1 MDKLR
6 QTLVNAM
13 EIKGIKRSDVAK
25 QVGISGSRVTEF
37 LNDEQEIAFDTV
49 LYMVNILVPE
59 KVKDLMVE
67 YSMQVEK
74 PKHIRYAMEY
84 NSTHRNLETL
94 EYLVIKARE
103 CDNVTLNK
111 WSNLYDLIYRWQ
123 TLSFESNSSFYRE
136 LRNFNTTDDSLS
148 ALSML
153 LECNVLKS
161 MKQNE
166 AVESLTVSIE
176 EKIDLIDSKREGF
189 VQKSLKCRLFE
200 LVGLIE
206 LKTKCNFEH
215 VKTCAE
221 EILNCGIGYNYDGFA
236 YYLLA
241 MSEMHNDF
249 SKSLFYLEEAIINYG
264 KSNSFKNVN
273 AMKGNVAVLHF
284 VWGKKNRDNKHG
296 HLYNL
301 ILSNDDR
308 AIEEFKKEGKD
319 FQESTLGLY
328 LKGFILNDANVLAE
342 SFIKCFEENDKMMSL
357 LPSNK
362 LKSLDRE
369 VSSKVLKL
377 LNIA

>member
-1 MDKLR
+1 
-6 QTLVNAM
+6 
-13 EIKGIKRSDVAK
+13 
-25 QVGISGSRVTEF
+25 
-37 LNDEQEIAFDTV
+37 
-49 LYMVNILVPE
+49 
-59 KVKDLMVE
+59 
-67 YSMQVEK
+67 
-74 PKHIRYAMEY
+74 
-84 NSTHRNLETL
+84 
-94 EYLVIKARE
+94 
-103 CDNVTLNK
+103 
-111 WSNLYDLIYRWQ
+111 
-123 TLSFESNSSFYRE
+123 
-136 LRNFNTTDDSLS
+136 
-148 ALSML
+148 ML